1 MLMHPFHRSLPLFAL
16 FLCIVLSACQ
26 QKSEAPT
33 EAPKEEAKVDPN
45 VVILGPQLKAVVQM
59 GAVNTVEMKDTLRIP
74 GRIQVDEQYE
84 ARVGAT
90 VTGRISEINVAL
102 GDQVKAG
109 QVLAHI
115 KSTELAQYQL
125 SYIKSVQQVQLLSK
139 AVDRAK
145 LLLESDVI
153 SPAELQRREAE
164 YNAAKAELNASRD
177 QLQVLGMPPAA
188 ISKLGLAN
196 SGMSMST
203 VSSKINGTVIQRKA
217 RIGEV
222 VAPTE
227 DLFVVADLSKV
238 WAVAEVP
245 EQQLE
250 HLRNG
255 ETIKIEVPALN
266 GKLMDGQINYVGD
279 IVNAETRTIMARA
292 SLQNND
298 RLLKPDMLISILLEA
313 KSRQTL
319 AVPVTSVVRE
329 ENKDFV
335 FVQTGPDKVTLRE
348 VSLGNVFEGF
358 VSVNEGLTEGDTIV
372 TDGAFHVNNERKRK
386 EME

>member
-1 MLMHPFHRSLPLFAL
+1 MLMHQFNRKLSFFAL
-16 FLCIVLSACQ
+16 FLCILVSACD
-26 QKSEAPT
+26 KKT
-33 EAPKEEAKVDPN
+33 EEPVPAPKEEAKIDPN
-45 VVILGPQLKAVVQM
+45 VVTLGPQLKAVIQL
-59 GAVNTVEMKDTLRIP
+59 GAVDMVEMKDTLRIP

-90 VTGRISEINVAL
+90 VTGRISEINAAL
-102 GDQVKAG
+102 GDEVKAG

-164 YNAAKAELNASRD
+164 YNAAKAEVNASRD
-177 QLQVLGMPPAA
+177 QLLVLGMPAAA
-188 ISKLGLAN
+188 IAKLGLTN

-222 VAPTE
+222 VAPAE

-250 HLRNG
+250 HLHKG
-255 ETIKIEVPALN
+255 EIIKIEVPALN
-266 GKLMDGQINYVGD
+266 DRQLEGQINYVGD
-279 IVNAETRTIMARA
+279 IVNAETRTVMARA
-292 SLQNND
+292 SLQNNE

-313 KSRQTL
+313 KSRQEL
-319 AVPVTSVVRE
+319 AIPETAVVRE

-335 FVQTGPDKVTLRE
+335 YVQTAPDKVIFKE
-348 VSLGNVFEGF
+348 VTLGNVF
-358 VSVNEGLTEGDTIV
+358 
-372 TDGAFHVNNERKRK
+372 DG
-386 EME
+386 